1 MCLLAVDIASEKL
14 KTGDVV
20 LFSRDC
26 GLYYPCGAVHCE
38 MTKAT
43 TGQSFD
49 HAGVVVLRYGF
60 PYLAEWTPSGIK
72 VRVGLDHLD
81 QQSKIELN
89 KNGDCSN
96 VPQVRPFDER
106 VMCSLAFQIVVLP
119 LAKRVSK
126 EQRERLCRPR
136 FQLR

>member
-1 MCLLAVDIASEKL
+1 MSNTTATAQCLRVDGVNLLQVLHVRACNSLHTTTNNKKKILVVPVILDVCVCVYLLAVDIASEKL

-43 TGQSFD
+43 TGQPFD
-49 HAGVVVLRYGF
+49 HAGIVVLRYGF

-72 VRVGLDHLD
+72 VRGWPGSTNSQKV
-81 QQSKIELN
+81 N
-89 KNGDCSN
+89 
-96 VPQVRPFDER
+96 
-106 VMCSLAFQIVVLP
+106 
-119 LAKRVSK
+119 
-126 EQRERLCRPR
+126 
-136 FQLR
+136 